1 MTGVY
6 GLEWRVCDGCVWIEM
21 AGVCRVCMNWYGGC
35 VSGAS
40 KITES
45 AHRLFKHRFNYNC
58 LLYENFYERKKNETE
73 IRNLIS
79 LVLVCACEK
88 ICYAAAEAIRSSSH
102 TVGFCSNGSI
112 SC

>member
-6 GLEWRVCDGCVWIEM
+6 GLECRVCVGCVWIGMAGVWSGM

-45 AHRLFKHRFNYNC
+45 AHRLFK
-58 LLYENFYERKKNETE
+58 T
-73 IRNLIS
+73 
-79 LVLVCACEK
+79 
-88 ICYAAAEAIRSSSH
+88 
-102 TVGFCSNGSI
+102 SI
-112 SC
+112 